1 MRITTNLCKSFIL
14 MGIMLVL
21 FPSQRMRAACFTSVV
36 DPSWHMINGATAADL
51 HAAAPSGMAPSSMM
65 VVCSAG
71 PASTTPTLC
80 VNTALTPITHTTSGA
95 TGIGSPTGLPAG
107 VTASWVA
114 DVITI
119 TGTPTADGTFS
130 YSIPLD
136 GGCGFVSAVGTI
148 TVVATGTVGAASSS
162 PSLCINTPLTD
173 ITHSTSSVT
182 GIDTP
187 SGLPPGVTATW
198 SNQTITISGTPT
210 TAGTFN
216 YTIPVIGCSGP
227 TATGTITVI
236 MLPNVIYAVTNAS
249 CVGFG
254 NGAIDLSVDGS
265 GPFSFLWSPGAQTT
279 EDLGGIV
286 DGSYAVTV
294 TGAGGCS
301 TDVPGMVVGSSGTL
315 LGAFQDDDGDAYGD
329 PLVNTT
335 YCSAASELDSTN
347 LIVDGSFEDQ
357 ASLQNLPGY
366 VPASAPNEVWG
377 AGWNNWGWTS
387 WQDITGSGAWTGGAI
402 ARTEEFAAGWKRAH
416 TGNVFGIIKD
426 NFSMSQTFTVASGGD
441 GIGKL
446 NWYDAN
452 RASWREHD
460 WFGRDNTYDVT
471 LTDDLGNVQQL
482 GTYTS
487 KVAGGTNYSTPP
499 GGYGW
504 WTTQGKDFWFARASN
519 DFTLVAGRTYTL
531 SFNSLTTNDDRT
543 TFLDDIMIVRR
554 ALNTV
559 PAGYVTDS
567 SDCNDASA
575 AVNPGATEVCNG
587 DDDDCDGY
595 IDDADPSVTGQ
606 DTWYADVDGDG
617 LGFGT
622 STGLACTAPNPGD
635 VTNSTDNCPT
645 VPGVIG
651 SSCDDNDPATEN
663 DVLNPNCVCAGEP
676 IDVNTGLTSLSIPGV
691 RVYPNPANDQ
701 VTIEG
706 SISGRIAVIDLQGR
720 TVIISTT
727 NGAALVRIDVSAIA
741 AGSYM
746 LRALDGTGGMLG
758 RFTKE

>member
-1 MRITTNLCKSFIL
+1 
-14 MGIMLVL
+14 
-21 FPSQRMRAACFTSVV
+21 
-36 DPSWHMINGATAADL
+36 
-51 HAAAPSGMAPSSMM
+51 
-65 VVCSAG
+65 
-71 PASTTPTLC
+71 
-80 VNTALTPITHTTSGA
+80 
-95 TGIGSPTGLPAG
+95 
-107 VTASWVA
+107 
-114 DVITI
+114 
-119 TGTPTADGTFS
+119 
-130 YSIPLD
+130 
-136 GGCGFVSAVGTI
+136 
-148 TVVATGTVGAASSS
+148 
-162 PSLCINTPLTD
+162 
-173 ITHSTSSVT
+173 
-182 GIDTP
+182 
-187 SGLPPGVTATW
+187 
-198 SNQTITISGTPT
+198 
-210 TAGTFN
+210 
-216 YTIPVIGCSGP
+216 
-227 TATGTITVI
+227 
-236 MLPNVIYAVTNAS
+236 
-249 CVGFG
+249 
-254 NGAIDLSVDGS
+254 
-265 GPFSFLWSPGAQTT
+265 
-279 EDLGGIV
+279 
-286 DGSYAVTV
+286 
-294 TGAGGCS
+294 
-301 TDVPGMVVGSSGTL
+301 
-315 LGAFQDDDGDAYGD
+315 
-329 PLVNTT
+329 
-335 YCSAASELDSTN
+335 
-347 LIVDGSFEDQ
+347 
-357 ASLQNLPGY
+357 
-366 VPASAPNEVWG
+366 
-377 AGWNNWGWTS
+377 
-387 WQDITGSGAWTGGAI
+387 
-402 ARTEEFAAGWKRAH
+402 
-416 TGNVFGIIKD
+416 
-426 NFSMSQTFTVASGGD
+426 
-441 GIGKL
+441 
-446 NWYDAN
+446 
-452 RASWREHD
+452 
-460 WFGRDNTYDVT
+460 
-471 LTDDLGNVQQL
+471 
-482 GTYTS
+482 
-487 KVAGGTNYSTPP
+487 VAGGTNYSTPP

-504 WTTQGKDFWFARASN
+504 WTTQGKNFWFARASN